1 MEVRWRGSTQN
12 AFDAPSHGR
21 GSVATPE
28 PDKSSSAADKSSSIQ
43 VVAPPLQAT
52 APSARKRAI
61 IVIDQRVLIRDCLT
75 RCLNAANDNQ
85 IAIAFSSVP
94 EWLEAAA
101 TCPPPNIV
109 VLCVPNVSRTD
120 AQIERDLRLLASMG
134 DGTPAVV
141 LTDSDGPDLVIAA
154 LNSGA
159 RGYVPTS
166 VTLDVAVEAMRLV
179 EAGGTFVPA
188 SSRVAGSGAGEASSR
203 QKQRLAELFT
213 KRQAAV
219 VQALQH
225 GKANKQIAC
234 ELNMREGT
242 VKVHLRNIMRKL
254 KAKNRTEVAVRVS
267 GLLSP
272 PGRT

>member
-1 MEVRWRGSTQN
+1 MKVRWRRSTQK
-12 AFDAPSHGR
+12 ASGTPSHGR

-28 PDKSSSAADKSSSIQ
+28 SDKHSSESEQNSSVQ
-43 VVAPPLQAT
+43 VVAPPLQAAAPT
-52 APSARKRAI
+52 AGKRAI
-61 IVIDQRVLIRDCLT
+61 VVIDQRVLIRDCLT

-85 IAIAFSSVP
+85 IAIAFASVL

-101 TCPPPNIV
+101 TCPPPNVV
-109 VLCVPNVSRTD
+109 VLCVPSMARTD
-120 AQIERDLRLLASMG
+120 AQIERDLLLLSSMG
-134 DGTPAVV
+134 GGTPAVV
-141 LTDSDGPDLVIAA
+141 LTDSDGPDHVIAA

-188 SSRVAGSGAGEASSR
+188 SSLIAWSGEATTP

-225 GKANKQIAC
+225 GKANKQIAY

-242 VKVHLRNIMRKL
+242 VKVHVRNIMRKL
-254 KAKNRTEVAVRVS
+254 KAKNRTEVAVLAT
-267 GLLSP
+267 GLLAP

>member
-1 MEVRWRGSTQN
+1 MKIRWRDSTQKTSGT
-12 AFDAPSHGR
+12 PSNGR
-21 GSVATPE
+21 KLEPAATPVS
-28 PDKSSSAADKSSSIQ
+28 DKDPTVQVAA
-43 VVAPPLQAT
+43 APPLSPTPT
-52 APSARKRAI
+52 AGKRSI

-85 IAIAFSSVP
+85 IAIAFASVP

-101 TCPPPNIV
+101 SCPPANVI
-109 VLCVPNVSRTD
+109 VLCVPSVGRAD
-120 AQIERDLRLLASMG
+120 AQIERDLLLLLSKG

-141 LTDSDGPDLVIAA
+141 LTDSDGPDHVIAA

-166 VTLDVAVEAMRLV
+166 VTLDVAVEAVRLV
-179 EAGGTFVPA
+179 EAGGTYVPA
-188 SSRVAGSGAGEASSR
+188 SSLIAWNGSGEASSP
-203 QKQRLAELFT
+203 QKRRLAELFT

-225 GKANKQIAC
+225 GKANKQIAY

-242 VKVHLRNIMRKL
+242 VKVHVRNIMRKL
-254 KAKNRTEVAVRVS
+254 KAKNRTEVAVLAS
-267 GLLSP
+267 GLLP
-272 PGRT
+272 PGGT